1 MKRKVVFIVLSV
13 LLMIFGIS
21 YMAVI
26 QYNSNQKSFK
36 KSGYILDNKST
47 SSSNKSN
54 VYYFDEDTSYKS
66 RYDSNVVFTDTNGD
80 KVDVVEASFIH
91 YNDDSIGTLKK
102 AVIFNLEEINSEIP
116 KYYNIFQGSI
126 LEYSGGT
133 YTVDNLGKPLKF
145 KRFIEKVSDTKFL
158 IVGDDLKINLDG
170 SHEIEITSKYIEL
183 NFVDEKV
190 VTIENKDV
198 KYQTIGKDANIVLG
212 DKLTLNLDNRYIF
225 YENEPKLSI
234 DQMIIDSSDNIEI
247 QPIEEVKEEE
257 DEENPNASEENGSNG
272 ESESG
277 NGGEEEEGGSAGGNI
292 GENVTESE
300 VVESE
305 LVLPTADISELEITA
320 NKIEGTIR
328 ITDKDSLI
336 TGGATTTIIE
346 NSTGRVVDYIE
357 TSEGNYNIELSSS
370 KLMPD
375 TVYNLVTTLSYK
387 KNDIIYT
394 TDIVQN
400 VFSTSSLGVS
410 LEKDYYTADSLNF
423 NVLFDEYSKVRNCN
437 VNLYN
442 TMGELLETIPVEK
455 TNNLIPVSFTNLK
468 SNTKYSVV
476 IDNILYDDYIVS
488 NDYSIEVGAKTLKTR
503 PIIGTPSFAIDKK
516 NGKFTLKLDNMV
528 DSENGVESYRY
539 AVYDTRTMDA
549 GKGDPITVFEKGNAS
564 SIDLSVDDILIFRE
578 VPYVFQVVIEFYDNE
593 KYIEYYTSFSDNM
606 QLDGREAPS
615 ISWKSNTVTF
625 ESIDGTISIV
635 DTGNTIDLDKPMTIV
650 YTNSIGTTE
659 QYTTAGN
666 TIIPFTKNN
675 LRANETYTISV
686 YGTVNLQDGNPP
698 IDNYHI
704 GSVTVNTKPTNPFNV
719 SFSIDA
725 EDVSSTFKVT
735 ARLLNVAT
743 ADNRLEASTLTGIS
757 FVLHE
762 GNSING
768 KVIKTVRNV
777 DRDLREYYSDL
788 QTSYYDQTF
797 IINPGFFG
805 FNNSD
810 LKSEYYT
817 IEIKDAYD
825 YTTFKNEIGIL
836 NNFVTVKAND
846 YLPDMPG
853 DPTDSITYELIRNKD
868 AEEYDS
874 NLQPTTIVGMKI
886 KASYPNEKKN
896 AVTLRY
902 HIFDANDCVT
912 DEETSK
918 KTCKEI
924 TSIDYTVPADGA
936 INDVSIPVGYGT
948 DHSLIDTEIVRGH
961 SYYATFEAFLDR
973 NGDGTVDTKVPS
985 GDTEYRSKNINV
997 GKQYPLVTMYP
1008 SSSNDDSITVKYTY
1022 SDVDKAIIDGEFHA
1036 ITDLENP
1043 FFNSVSS
1050 VSVSNTNGTEESAT
1064 FSGLTPGMFEI
1075 AGYMGIY
1082 KNSGI
1087 SLSTYIKQA
1096 FHKGYKLPRLT
1107 YHLEL
1112 DTNRLVVTFDDYQ
1125 NKIADYNRIAALNF
1139 TFTATNESG
1148 TTSTITKNFVK
1159 IVDGSAIVDLFD
1171 LSDFIGQNIQLKI
1184 DALYDTDY
1192 MGYDISSDYYAVQN
1206 IENELGGGEY
1216 YTISSQGSLFY
1227 DTNIPVES
1235 VFKMTKNANAYT
1247 FKSMISGKSFKVNHK
1262 PDAGGMVYNYSH
1274 LVPKKLASVS
1284 LQPASTEYNT
1294 FKFTKIVPGISVMN
1308 TIGESRIVPLMT
1320 SVSIGASIYGIENGL
1335 IDIRDSKIYIH
1346 VYKTDGENLEEVG
1359 VKETTVEELK
1369 TSVTIDN
1376 LYPDTGYALRMF
1388 AFIKGEDGNYTEQQ
1402 MYDIDENNP
1411 ARTYYFNTL
1420 SGVRFSN
1427 FTYEYSAKRYD
1438 KKTLTFF
1445 YSMNRTI
1452 GFDKVRYVFTQRLL
1466 DPITGQ
1472 YYYEPV
1478 ENLSLPDDTGLENNM
1493 KLQFSI
1499 APGETGLVFGNSY
1512 RLEVKPIASITID
1525 GVTQEIELSNIGGT
1539 YDFTLNTLKKP
1550 YIGVRGTYTPDY
1562 TNDRNVIDFTTTVY
1576 DSNRVIVGDKYTIQ
1590 LLNDQGQDI
1599 TPAAYVGY
1607 EASSRTYRI
1616 VYRAPDLEV
1625 GHVYKFLVKYTVDM
1639 KNDIVSAEDRV
1650 YSYEINL
1657 LSSDEIN
1664 VGNISAVANLIYT
1677 NRIDLQFSYSYRLTS
1692 INKLNY
1698 SIYNSASGAVMDGSI
1713 DFNPQQIKVDGQS
1726 LYIQPLPNTLPSPG
1740 LYYIQTQF
1748 IADGRVVYDG
1758 GVDYTY
1764 IAE

>member
-21 YMAVI
+21 YMAIVH
-26 QYNSNQKSFK
+26 YSSNQKSFK

-47 SSSNKSN
+47 ASSNKSN
-54 VYYFDEDTSYKS
+54 VYYFDEDTSYKT
-66 RYDSNVVFTDTNGD
+66 RYDNNVVFTDTNGD

-91 YNDDSIGTLKK
+91 YNDDSIGVLKK
-102 AVIFNLEEINSEIP
+102 AVIFNLDEINNEIP
-116 KYYNIFQGSI
+116 KYYNVFQGSI
-126 LEYSGGT
+126 LEYSGGV

-145 KRFIEKVSDTKFL
+145 KHFIEKVSDTKFL
-158 IVGDDLKINLDG
+158 IVGDNLKINLDG
-170 SHEIEITSKYIEL
+170 SHEIEVTSKYIEL

-198 KYQTIGKDANIVLG
+198 KYQTIGKDAVIDLG

-225 YENEPKLSI
+225 FEKEPKISI

-257 DEENPNASEENGSNG
+257 EEEEANPTDVTDPNGS
-272 ESESG
+272 SG
-277 NGGEEEEGGSAGGNI
+277 NGGGEGEESGDNAGGAV
-292 GENVTESE
+292 GGNVTESE

-336 TGGATTTIIE
+336 TGGATTSIIE
-346 NSTGRVVDYIE
+346 NSTGRIVDYIE

-387 KNDIIYT
+387 KNDILYT
-394 TDIVQN
+394 MDIVQN

-423 NVLFDEYSKVRNCN
+423 LVLFDEYSKVRTCN

-442 TMGELLETIPVEK
+442 TMGELLETVSVEK
-455 TNNLIPVSFTNLK
+455 GNSSVPVSFTNLK
-468 SNTKYSVV
+468 SNTKYSVKV
-476 IDNILYDDYIVS
+476 DNILYDDYIVS
-488 NDYSIEVGAKTLKTR
+488 NDYSIEVSAKTLKTR
-503 PIIGTPSFAIDKK
+503 PTIGTPSFAIDKK

-539 AVYDTRTMDA
+539 SVYDTRTMDG
-549 GKGDPITVFEKGNAS
+549 GKGNPITVFEKSNVS
-564 SIDLSVDDILIFRE
+564 SIDLSVDDILVFRG
-578 VPYVFQVVIEFYDNE
+578 VPYVFQVAIEFYDNE
-593 KYIEYYTSFSDNM
+593 KYIEYFTSFSDNM

-615 ISWKSNTVTF
+615 ISWKSNKVTF

-686 YGTVNLQDGNPP
+686 YGTVNLQDGNPS

-704 GSVTVNTKPTNPFNV
+704 GSVTVNTNPTNPFNV
-719 SFSIDA
+719 SFSVDV
-725 EDVSSTFKVT
+725 EDVSSTFKVST
-735 ARLLNVAT
+735 RLLNVAT

-768 KVIKTVRNV
+768 KVVKTVRTV
-777 DRDLREYYSDL
+777 DRDLREYFSDL

-805 FNNSD
+805 FSNSD

-836 NNFVTVKAND
+836 NNFITVKSND
-846 YLPDMPG
+846 YLPDMPE
-853 DPTDSITYELIRNKD
+853 DPLDSIIYELIRNKD
-868 AEEYDS
+868 AEVYDS
-874 NLQPTTIVGMKI
+874 NLGATTIVGMKI
-886 KASYPNEKKN
+886 RAAYPNEKKN
-896 AVTLRY
+896 TISLRY

-912 DEETSK
+912 NETTGE

-924 TSIDYTVPADGA
+924 RSIDYMVPENGA
-936 INDVSIPVGYGT
+936 INSVPITIGYGT
-948 DHSLIDTEIVRGH
+948 DYSVVDTEIVRGH
-961 SYYATFEAFLDR
+961 VYYVTFEAFLDR
-973 NGDGTVDTKVPS
+973 NGDGVVDTQVPS
-985 GDTEYRSKNINV
+985 DGKVYRSKNIAV
-997 GKQYPLVTMYP
+997 AKQQPVVTMYP
-1008 SSSNDDSITVKYTY
+1008 SSSDNDSLTVKYTF
-1022 SDVDKAIIDGEFHA
+1022 SDIDKAVIDGKFHA

-1050 VSVSNTNGTEESAT
+1050 FTATNTNGVEKVAKFTN
-1064 FSGLTPGMFEI
+1064 LTPGMFEI
-1075 AGYMGIY
+1075 ASYSCTY
-1082 KNSGI
+1082 KGSGV
-1087 SLSTYIKQA
+1087 SLNTYIKQK
-1096 FHKGYKLPRLT
+1096 FQTGYTLPRLT

-1139 TFTATNESG
+1139 TFTGSNGSG
-1148 TTSTITKNFVK
+1148 STSTITKKFVK

-1171 LSDFIGQNIQLKI
+1171 LSEFIGQNIQLKI
-1184 DALYDTDY
+1184 DALYDSNY
-1192 MGYDISSDYYAVQN
+1192 MGYDVVSDYYAVQN

-1216 YTISSQGSLFY
+1216 YTVSSQGSLFY
-1227 DTNIPVES
+1227 DTTVATES
-1235 VFKMTKNANAYT
+1235 VFQMTKSTSFYT
-1247 FKSMISGKSFKVNHK
+1247 FKSMISGKSFKVNYE
-1262 PDAGGMVYNYSH
+1262 PDEGGMVYNYSH
-1274 LVPKKLASVS
+1274 LVPKKLVSVS
-1284 LQPASTEYNT
+1284 LQPASVEYNT
-1294 FKFTKIVPGISVMN
+1294 FRFTKIVPGISVIN
-1308 TIGESRIVPLMT
+1308 TTGDSRIIPLMT
-1320 SVSIGASIYGIENGL
+1320 TASIGASIYGIESGI
-1335 IDIRDSKIYIH
+1335 IDIRDSKIFIH
-1346 VYKTDGENLEEVG
+1346 IYKTDGESLEEIG
-1359 VKETTVEELK
+1359 VKETTVEELRN
-1369 TSVTIDN
+1369 SVTIDN

-1402 MYDIDENNP
+1402 LYDIDENNP

-1420 SGVRFSN
+1420 SGVRFSD
-1427 FTYEYSAKRYD
+1427 FRYQYSATKYN
-1438 KKTLTFF
+1438 KKSLTFF
-1445 YSMNRTI
+1445 YSMNRTM
-1452 GFDKVRYVFTQRLL
+1452 GFDKVRYVFTERKLNEL
-1466 DPITGQ
+1466 TGQ
-1472 YYYEPV
+1472 YYYVPV
-1478 ENLSLPDDTGLENNM
+1478 ENLTIPDDNGLENNM
-1493 KLQFSI
+1493 KLQFSV
-1499 APGETGLVFGNSY
+1499 APGETGLIFGNSY
-1512 RLEVKPIASITID
+1512 RLEVIPIASITID
-1525 GVTQEIELSNIGGT
+1525 GVVQEIELSNVGGI
-1539 YDFTLNTLKKP
+1539 YDFNLSSLKNP

-1562 TNDRNVIDFTTTVY
+1562 TNDRNVIEFTTTVY
-1576 DSNRVIVGDKYTIQ
+1576 DRDRVIVGDKYTIQ

-1607 EASSRTYRI
+1607 EASTTSYRI
-1616 VYRAPDLEV
+1616 IYRAPDLEV
-1625 GHVYKFLVKYTVDM
+1625 GHIYKFLVKYTADM
-1639 KNDIVSAEDRV
+1639 KNDIESAEDRV

-1664 VGNISAVANLIYT
+1664 VGNITAVANLIYT
-1677 NRIDLQFSYSYRLTS
+1677 NRVDLQFSYSYRLTS
-1692 INKLNY
+1692 IATLNY
-1698 SIYNSASGAVMDGSI
+1698 SIYNSNSGSVIDGSI
-1713 DFNPQQIKVDGQS
+1713 PFSPEQKTVGGQN
-1726 LYIQPLPNTLPSPG
+1726 LYIQPLPDTLPSPG
-1740 LYYIQTQF
+1740 MYYIQTQF
-1748 IADGRVVYDG
+1748 IAGGRVVYDG

-1764 IAE
+1764 LTD